1 MADLMGHA
9 RHPPLL
15 QQMHVCSKT
24 GFEMSQLR
32 STSWQTFKY
41 STGGVVQAPAT
52 AVLLLQCNV

>member
-1 MADLMGHA
+1 MGRA
-9 RHPPLL
+9 RHLPLL

-32 STSWQTFKY
+32 STSRQTFKY

-52 AVLLLQCNV
+52 AVLLLQ